1 MIRQIPPDVQALSDA
16 KMASGQY
23 ENEAELLRVALSSI
37 DDFEEDVAAVQSAI
51 NKWQA
56 GDEGI
61 PVDEA
66 FELVRSR
73 VEGEPNR

>member
-1 MIRQIPPDVQALSDA
+1 MIRHIPPDVQALIDA

-23 ENEAELLRVALSSI
+23 KNEAELLREALSSI
-37 DDFEEDVAAVQSAI
+37 DDFEEDVEAVQSAI
-51 NKWQA
+51 KKWQG